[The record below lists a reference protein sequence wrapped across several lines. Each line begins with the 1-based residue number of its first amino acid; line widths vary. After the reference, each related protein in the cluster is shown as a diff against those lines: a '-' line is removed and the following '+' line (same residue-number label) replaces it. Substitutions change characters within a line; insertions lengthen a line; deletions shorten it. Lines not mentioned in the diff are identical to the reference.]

1 MKPRLCGGPE
11 LAPVALLSDAAGP
24 ADGKASSVNTRCAAH
39 LPRKSFGRCPGSAV
53 QRLPSVREAVDLIP
67 SSSKIKRGESRVRG

>member
-1 MKPRLCGGPE
+1 MTEYLGEATSLWCPE

-39 LPRKSFGRCPGSAV
+39 LPRKSFGLC
-53 QRLPSVREAVDLIP
+53 P
-67 SSSKIKRGESRVRG
+67 SSEVDACQACVKLWT